1 MSVKCG
7 HVTFDQT
14 YGGEGMEPSK
24 GMLGGRAFLAEG
36 AASVQALKL
45 RRMGLA

>member
-1 MSVKCG
+1 MECG
-7 HVTFDQT
+7 QVTFDQT

-36 AASVQALKL
+36 AASAQALKL
-45 RRMGLA
+45 RCMGLA